1 MSVSVSIRLEGAK
14 EGMRGCKGDWV
25 KGGRQKQ
32 CQNVSWMEK
41 VEEQRKTD
49 HLDTLSCS

>member
-1 MSVSVSIRLEGAK
+1 
-14 EGMRGCKGDWV
+14 MRENCKGDWV

-41 VEEQRKTD
+41 EEEQREKNW
-49 HLDTLSCS
+49 LSRYLELLLKIC